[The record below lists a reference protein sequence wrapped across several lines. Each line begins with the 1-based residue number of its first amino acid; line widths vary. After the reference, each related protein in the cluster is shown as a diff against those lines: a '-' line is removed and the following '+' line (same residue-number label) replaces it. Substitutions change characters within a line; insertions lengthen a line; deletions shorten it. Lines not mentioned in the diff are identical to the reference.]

1 VSSHTFIAQQVV
13 GNNVYELVK
22 GKCAL
27 GPFLSILVTKCQHK
41 WFNVKLCQMVEHKG
55 MILDLVHW
63 FLCTNIFV

>member
-1 VSSHTFIAQQVV
+1 
-13 GNNVYELVK
+13 LK

-27 GPFLSILVTKCQHK
+27 GPFLSILVIKCQHK
-41 WFNVKLCQMVEHKG
+41 WFKCETMPNGGRSANQHKG